1 MTITVENYMNI
12 RAKFFVI
19 LYENCSTNCYCNFN
33 PCGIFEK
40 MTSITQILNQDLE
53 QGKFMEAVNSQK

>member
-1 MTITVENYMNI
+1 MAIYIENSTNI

-33 PCGIFEK
+33 PDSIFEK
-40 MTSITQILNQDLE
+40 MMSFTQIVNQELE
-53 QGKFMEAVNSQK
+53 QGKLMNFEKK